1 MHRPKRFKIGRRLG
15 PLVYDQT
22 QTERFALAEARKKKT
37 QTKGKHKT
45 TITAYNLALKD
56 KQRVR
61 MYYGIPERQFKRY
74 VKESSLH
81 TGNTVEKLYAR
92 LETRLDNIIYRIGIG
107 PTHRAARQF
116 VSHGH
121 ITVNGKKI
129 RVPSHG
135 VSVGDVIAVR
145 GGSAAKKP
153 FVKSDEEKKEMRT
166 APSWIAVDDKA
177 GTWTVKSLPK
187 TDAEPSVFNLSGV
200 VEFYSR

>member
-1 MHRPKRFKIGRRLG
+1 MFRPKRFKIGRRLG

-37 QTKGKHKT
+37 QTKGKHKQ

-74 VKESSLH
+74 VKESSLKV
-81 TGNTVEKLYAR
+81 GNTVELLYAR
-92 LETRLDNIIYRIGIG
+92 LEMRLDNVIYRIGLG
-107 PTHRAARQF
+107 PTHRGARQM

-129 RVPSHG
+129 RVPSHT
-135 VSVGDVIAVR
+135 VSVGDVIAIR
-145 GGSAAKKP
+145 AGSIAKKP
-153 FVKSDEEKKEMRT
+153 FVKSADEKKEMRT
-166 APSWIAVDDKA
+166 APSWVSYNEKA
-177 GTWTVKSLPK
+177 NTWEIKSLPK

-200 VEFYSR
+200 VEYYSR